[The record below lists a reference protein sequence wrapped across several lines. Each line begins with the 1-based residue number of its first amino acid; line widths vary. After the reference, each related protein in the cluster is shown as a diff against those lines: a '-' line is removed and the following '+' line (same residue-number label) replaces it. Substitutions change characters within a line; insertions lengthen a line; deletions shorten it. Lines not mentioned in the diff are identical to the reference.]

1 MVAIQLLHTDT
12 LVFHTEIC
20 WFLAASLDLSLQL
33 FPSVG
38 HVFGGTPVLVSGLCI
53 DPPHQDITCA
63 FGRETKHGTYL
74 SSQGQFL
81 CIAPAMKKTGRVE
94 FKLMVKDM
102 NGISYVR
109 VASFFYG

>member
-1 MVAIQLLHTDT
+1 MKFNYCIIYLCFIPKFVGS
-12 LVFHTEIC
+12 
-20 WFLAASLDLSLQL
+20 LAASLDLSWQL

-38 HVFGGTPVLVSGLCI
+38 HVFGGTPVLVSGLCV

-63 FGRETKHGTYL
+63 FGSETKPGTYL
-74 SSQGQFL
+74 FRQRQFL

-94 FKLMVKDM
+94 FKMMVKDV